1 MVKKEFIQHRE
12 RLILKS
18 NPVAKRSVQPGMV
31 ATDRITRVEMGA
43 GQLEYYRK
51 HPSLS
56 ILEIV
61 GDPIFDVYDAADH
74 VFDGFEVI
82 AKEDQVF
89 VLGNQEEEDVSFG
102 AAKYVQHEENVVP
115 QVSLW
120 RSCDMP

>member
-56 ILEIV
+56 ILFFLSI
-61 GDPIFDVYDAADH
+61 GHAGIWLRLLKH
-74 VFDGFEVI
+74 
-82 AKEDQVF
+82 
-89 VLGNQEEEDVSFG
+89 GNV
-102 AAKYVQHEENVVP
+102 
-115 QVSLW
+115 
-120 RSCDMP
+120 